1 MRLRAT
7 VAYDGADFHG
17 FQRQT
22 NARSVQNVLEEAL
35 SDTCGSSMSV
45 VGAGRTDA
53 GVHATGQVVAF
64 DTQWAH
70 PLIDLQNALN
80 ARLPE
85 DVAVLALAECEAS
98 FHPRYSALSRTYEY
112 TIAIRPIRHPLLRRT
127 AWQLPS
133 ELDIARMN
141 QAAQRFIGE
150 HDFAAFGNPP
160 QGEVTV
166 RRVLRAEWRAMT
178 ESDVL
183 RFTIEANAFLYKMA
197 RHIVRALVLA
207 GRGEL
212 SADEMS
218 DVLTSKDS
226 QRIKGIAP
234 ACGLCLV
241 SVTY

>member
-1 MRLRAT
+1 LRLRAT
-7 VAYDGADFHG
+7 VAYDGTDFHG

-22 NARSVQNVLEEAL
+22 NVRSVQAVLEEAL
-35 SDTCGSSMSV
+35 SDTCGCLISV

-64 DTQWAH
+64 EAQWAH
-70 PLIDLQNALN
+70 TLIDMQNALN
-80 ARLPE
+80 ARLPM
-85 DVAVLALAECEAS
+85 DVAILALAECEAS

-112 TIAIRPIRHPLLRRT
+112 TIAIRPTRQPLLRRT
-127 AWQLPS
+127 AWLVRT
-133 ELDIARMN
+133 ELDMARMN
-141 QAAQRFIGE
+141 LAAQRLIGE
-150 HDFAAFGNPP
+150 YDFAAFGSPP

-166 RRVLRAEWRAMT
+166 RRVLQAEWRVIT

-183 RFTIEANAFLYKMA
+183 RFTIEANAFLYKMV
-197 RHIVRALVLA
+197 RHIVMALVLT
-207 GRGEL
+207 GRGAL
-212 SADEMS
+212 SVDDIS

-226 QRIKGIAP
+226 QRIKGVAP